1 MPGPGSQNGRA
12 RPPKS
17 ENIHGLVRA
26 GDVAAVQRK
35 LQENPALLNDKNP
48 VVRALPVTCVPSF
61 LAFLQLQTHD
71 LCSFLAFLTHALWI
85 EHTRFVRKV
94 ASGGVN
100 MWF

>member
-12 RPPKS
+12 TPPKS

-48 VVRALPVTCVPSF
+48 VGYEF
-61 LAFLQLQTHD
+61 LSGTKKAQL
-71 LCSFLAFLTHALWI
+71 
-85 EHTRFVRKV
+85 R
-94 ASGGVN
+94 
-100 MWF
+100 WF